1 MYGIKVKTSAAKQG
15 SKTISK
21 YTNMLKNLLQE
32 LDHYRCIE
40 TKCPEDVVILKNYI
54 ENDRVYDL
62 LDGLNVNSIKS
73 GFKYSIRRKFH
84 L

>member
-1 MYGIKVKTSAAKQG
+1 MYEIKVKTSTAKQG
-15 SKTISK
+15 SKTVTR
-21 YTNMLKNLLQE
+21 YTNMLKNLWQE
-32 LDHYRCIE
+32 LDHYRFIE
-40 TKCPEDVVILKNYI
+40 TKCPNDAVILKNYI